1 MSGVALVIED
11 DEAIGALVGAYLEQ
25 AGFDVV
31 RECTGVG
38 GLDSAERQQPR
49 VVVLDLGLPDFDG
62 LELCRRLRG
71 SADVPIL
78 ILTAR
83 DEEADRIIGLELGA
97 DDYVTKPFSP
107 RELVARVRAV
117 LRRVDPAPPDPQL
130 IELGDLSIDL
140 RSRTVTV
147 DGAAVELRTLEF
159 ELLAELARH
168 AGQVVTRDR
177 LLDRVW
183 GLSFAGEHAPSTF
196 TSRNCARSSAV
207 ASRSRPCA
215 VWATAFSKAEV
226 ISLQTRLGLAIGASV
241 LAAVALSLLVGAYL
255 VGRSLE
261 HSAFSGLQ
269 RQVALLAHED
279 LHPASGRF
287 GRFLATQDERLS
299 VIPKEQARL
308 LLPSSATGRLAINGR
323 TYLYATQDSGTDV
336 LVLLRT
342 ASSVRAESKPFWV
355 AFARGGRPRM
365 LARSR
370 SRGAACSKHRPASA
384 ACCPRE
390 PEARDRG

>member
-11 DEAIGALVGAYLEQ
+11 DDAIGALVGAYLEQ

-62 LELCRRLRG
+62 FELCRRLRD

-117 LRRVDPAPPDPQL
+117 LRRVDPVPPDTQL
-130 IELGDLSIDL
+130 MELGDLSIDL

-147 DGAAVELRTLEF
+147 DGAVVELRTLEF

-183 GLSFAGEHAPSTF
+183 GLSFAGGTRTVDVH
-196 TSRNCARSSAV
+196 V
-207 ASRSRPCA
+207 AQLR
-215 VWATAFSKAEV
+215 KK
-226 ISLQTRLGLAIGASV
+226 LGRRQQIKTVRG
-241 LAAVALSLLVGAYL
+241 VGY
-255 VGRSLE
+255 
-261 HSAFSGLQ
+261 
-269 RQVALLAHED
+269 
-279 LHPASGRF
+279 
-287 GRFLATQDERLS
+287 
-299 VIPKEQARL
+299 RL
-308 LLPSSATGRLAINGR
+308 LEG
-323 TYLYATQDSGTDV
+323 
-336 LVLLRT
+336 
-342 ASSVRAESKPFWV
+342 
-355 AFARGGRPRM
+355 
-365 LARSR
+365 
-370 SRGAACSKHRPASA
+370 
-384 ACCPRE
+384 
-390 PEARDRG
+390 